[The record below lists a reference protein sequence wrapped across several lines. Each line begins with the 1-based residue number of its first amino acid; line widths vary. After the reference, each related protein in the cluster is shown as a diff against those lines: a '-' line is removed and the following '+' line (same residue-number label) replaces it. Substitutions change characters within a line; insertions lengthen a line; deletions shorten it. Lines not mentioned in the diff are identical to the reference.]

1 MLYVLH
7 MIDKPGVLD
16 KRMAVLPAH
25 QEYLKDAPIE
35 VVMSGPLQSD
45 DGEAIVGSLYLVE
58 VEKREDIDAF
68 LAADPLA
75 NAGVWERIDINRFFR
90 RVG

>member
-1 MLYVLH
+1 MLYALH

-25 QEYLKDAPIE
+25 QEYLRNAPIE
-35 VVMSGPLQSD
+35 VVMSGPLLAQ
-45 DGEAIVGSLYLVE
+45 DGESIVGSLYLVE
-58 VEKREDIDAF
+58 AADRADIDAF
-68 LAADPLA
+68 LDRDPLA
-75 NAGVWERIDINRFFR
+75 NAGVWDRIDINRFHR

>member
-1 MLYVLH
+1 MLFALH

-16 KRMAVLPAH
+16 KRMAALPAH
-25 QEYLKDAPIE
+25 QEYLKNAPIE
-35 VVMSGPLQSD
+35 VVMSGPLQTD
-45 DGEAIVGSLYLVE
+45 DGERIIGSLYLVE

-68 LAADPLA
+68 LAEDPLA
-75 NAGVWERIDINRFFR
+75 NAGVWDRVDINRFFR

>member
-16 KRMAVLPAH
+16 KRMAALPAH
-25 QEYLKDAPIE
+25 RDYLEQAPIE
-35 VVMSGPLQSD
+35 VVMSGPLQAE
-45 DGEAIVGSLYLVE
+45 DGETIVGSLYLVE

-68 LAADPLA
+68 LAEDPLA
-75 NAGVWERIDINRFFR
+75 NAGVWDRVDINRFFR

>member
-1 MLYVLH
+1 MLYALH
-7 MIDKPGVLD
+7 MIDKPGVLE

-25 QEYLKDAPIE
+25 QEYLKNSPIE
-35 VVMSGPLQSD
+35 VVMSGPLLAP

-58 VEKREDIDAF
+58 VADRADIDTF
-68 LAADPLA
+68 LDQDPLA
-75 NAGVWERIDINRFFR
+75 NAEVWDRIDINRFHR